1 MVGQPIIFIF
11 GIHDVLPIGETKRTR
26 IFNDRPFIASYLNSG
41 DSLVN
46 PYVFPHI
53 SITAITD
60 RIIAWSNVT
69 QSAEEWGVEP
79 SAAKNISMHIG
90 TVSITKLDASPYKG
104 FLYGIGFYCLDYAGL
119 NTDIPKGTVM
129 TIKISGRYRHHNF

>member
-1 MVGQPIIFIF
+1 MAHQPIIFIF
-11 GIHDVLPIGETKRTR
+11 GIHDVLPTGETKRTR
-26 IFNDRPFIASYLNSG
+26 IFNNRPFIASYLNSG

-53 SITAITD
+53 SITPITD

-69 QSAEEWGVEP
+69 QSSEEWGVNP
-79 SAAKNISMHIG
+79 SDIKHISMHIG

-119 NTDIPKGTVM
+119 NTNIPKGTVM